1 MRIFPRIILAGF
13 ALSYT
18 SLANAYLGP
27 GLGAGTLGVI
37 AGLLGS
43 ILLALFAV
51 FWYPLKRRLAQWGMI
66 GKEQEEEQENDAE
79 KQEEQERP

>member
-1 MRIFPRIILAGF
+1 MRIFPKVMLAGF

-18 SLANAYLGP
+18 SLACAYLGP

-51 FWYPLKRRLAQWGMI
+51 FWYPIKRRLTQWGLRLRSVQ
-66 GKEQEEEQENDAE
+66 K
-79 KQEEQERP
+79 